1 MKKLYK
7 YIVFVIGILAFY
19 ACTDETDFPSVTEDG
34 TDVTLTLNVQTQA
47 HKDVVVSR
55 ATKEENTLYD
65 LHFYVFNE
73 AGDLTGYEKI
83 IFEDGNNPT
92 TGQQDKVEVKIRTKT
107 GKSYIY
113 ALANINNGANYR
125 LNDTDSKLLNVTIG
139 STIDATTKELKS
151 YTEDGLPLRD
161 IIEKSQLTRTT
172 FLGIKYNRKYTNS
185 RS

>member
-7 YIVFVIGILAFY
+7 YIVLVIGILAFS

-83 IFEDGNNPT
+83 IFENGNNPT

-113 ALANINNGANYR
+113 ALANINTGSIYKIS
-125 LNDTDSKLLNVTIG
+125 DQDSSKM
-139 STIDATTKELKS
+139 SKS
-151 YTEDGLPLRD
+151 
-161 IIEKSQLTRTT
+161 
-172 FLGIKYNRKYTNS
+172 
-185 RS
+185 